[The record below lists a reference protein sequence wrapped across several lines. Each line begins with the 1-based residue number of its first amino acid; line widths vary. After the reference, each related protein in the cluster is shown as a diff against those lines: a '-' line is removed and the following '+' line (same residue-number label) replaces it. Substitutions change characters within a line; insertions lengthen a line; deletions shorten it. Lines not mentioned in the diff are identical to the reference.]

1 MTNTEEM
8 HEDFTDNIKL
18 VAVGDIL
25 IGVEI
30 QKLDGS
36 IEKPIRKNPI
46 SAFTFV
52 SPAISKAEP
61 GLDHP

>member
-30 QKLDGS
+30 QKIG
-36 IEKPIRKNPI
+36 R
-46 SAFTFV
+46 F
-52 SPAISKAEP
+52 
-61 GLDHP
+61 H